1 MNERELREIKRRFR
15 PEKSNIPRIVGCF
28 VNGNREIIHR
38 ISQPIGSSDSV
49 VSEKLLGVM
58 KKVLSGSLGTN
69 LREMSFSTKDVTDS
83 ERHKLLMRLRES
95 ELCDKEA
102 LETFYAAVIS
112 SYATDGN
119 YVILLAN
126 DIYDVFSKG
135 NEGEEASSSERFS
148 YIVCAVCPLKS
159 APESLSFRESDNLFH
174 TISASGLLSSPELGF
189 TFPLFDDRKTNIYGA
204 LYYTR
209 SISDNHAEF
218 TEAIF
223 GKESPM
229 PPKQQ
234 KAAFNECLAEVL
246 RDELSLELVR
256 SVHTQIGELVDS
268 HRESHDP
275 EPLVITKATVKS
287 VLSGCGVA
295 DEKLEKVGERMDEV
309 FGIGAE
315 LAPLNIVSTKKY
327 ELVTPNVTIKVD
339 PEHKELVS
347 THVIEGVRYIL
358 IRATEGVEVNGI
370 NVKMDD

>member
-1 MNERELREIKRRFR
+1 MNEKELREIKRRFR

-69 LREMSFSTKDVTDS
+69 LKEMSFSTKDVTDS
-83 ERHKLLMRLRES
+83 EKHKLLMRLRES
-95 ELCDKEA
+95 ELKDSDVLEA
-102 LETFYAAVIS
+102 FYSAVIG
-112 SYATDGN
+112 SYMTDGN

-126 DIYDVFSKG
+126 DVYDVFSKG

-148 YIVCAVCPLKS
+148 YVVCAVCPLKS
-159 APESLSFRESDNLFH
+159 APESLSFRESDSLFH

-209 SISDNHAEF
+209 SISESHSEF
-218 TEAIF
+218 TESVF

-229 PPKQQ
+229 PPKVQ

-246 RDELSLELVR
+246 EEELSLELVR
-256 SVHTQIGELVDS
+256 SVHTQIAEMVDS

-275 EPLVITKATVKS
+275 EPLVITKSTVRS
-287 VLSGCGVA
+287 VLSGCGVG
-295 DEKLEKVGERMDEV
+295 DEKLDKIGEKMDET
-309 FGIGAE
+309 FGVGAE
-315 LAPLNIVSTKKY
+315 LAPANIVNTKKY

-339 PEHKELVS
+339 PDHKELVS
-347 THVIEGVRYIL
+347 TQVIDGVRYIL

-370 NVKMDD
+370 NVKTDF